1 MYKSLLVPID
11 GSKLSGKAVVHALG
25 LAKAL
30 QARIAVLYV
39 TPPFAPES
47 LFDGGGAL
55 QARMSKSEYQA
66 IAARAAE
73 HILKPLADKAAAAK
87 VECTTLHVFADAP
100 WEAIIAAAGKQK
112 CDAIVMASHGRRGVS
127 ALLLGSETQ
136 KVLTHSKVPVV
147 VVR

>member
-1 MYKSLLVPID
+1 MYSKLLVPTD
-11 GSKLSGKAVVHALG
+11 GSKLSVKAVAHALG

-30 QARIAVLYV
+30 QAKIAVLYA
-39 TPPFAPES
+39 TPTFAPES
-47 LFDGGGAL
+47 YFDGGL
-55 QARMSKSEYQA
+55 HERMSKSDYEA

-73 HILKPLADKAAAAK
+73 RILKPLADKAATAK
-87 VECTTLHVFADAP
+87 VECTTLNVFADAP

-112 CDAIVMASHGRRGVS
+112 CDAIVMASHGRRAVS

-136 KVLTHSKVPVV
+136 KVLAHSKIPVL